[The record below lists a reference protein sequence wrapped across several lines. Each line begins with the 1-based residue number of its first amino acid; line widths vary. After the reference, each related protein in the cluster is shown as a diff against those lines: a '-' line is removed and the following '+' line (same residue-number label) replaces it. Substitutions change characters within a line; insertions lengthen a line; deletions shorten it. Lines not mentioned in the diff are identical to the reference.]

1 MAKDFS
7 NPKKLGFMRVLQFFF
22 AFNVIVTISLL
33 AFLIKG
39 SYELEFSNILDFVNS
54 EMRSEEHTSEL
65 QSH

>member
-33 AFLIKG
+33 G
-39 SYELEFSNILDFVNS
+39 NV
-54 EMRSEEHTSEL
+54 
-65 QSH
+65 QSLAHFDSSIV